1 MRKRMM
7 TITWVATLATMSA
20 LPALSHAQMP
30 AQQSPSAK
38 NDASAPADPHDL
50 SGMWEFFNGVAG
62 QGIYA
67 TPSKDHPPMTPWAKA
82 KYDEAKPGYGPKAQA
97 GGNDPILKCYPT
109 GIPRLLFF
117 PQPFEIVQTPQR
129 LFMFF
134 ERDHAWRQIWTDGRA
149 HPAALEPTW
158 TGDSIGKWDGDTFLV
173 DTIGLTEKSW
183 LDFYGDPHSD
193 DIHLVE
199 RFKRV
204 DHDTLTLQ
212 LVVEDPKAY
221 TATWTGDTKIYKLLK
236 GKKAY
241 MDELPCIPEEEDT
254 FTNRIRMPAAGQ
266 TPKQ

>member
-1 MRKRMM
+1 MRKRTM
-7 TITWVATLATMSA
+7 TVAWVATLATILT
-20 LPALSHAQMP
+20 LPALGRAQMP
-30 AQQSPSAK
+30 AQQSTSAK
-38 NDASAPADPHDL
+38 NDAVAPADPHDL
-50 SGMWEFFNGVAG
+50 SGMWEFFNGVPG

-149 HPAALEPTW
+149 HPAAFEPTW
-158 TGDSIGKWDGDTFLV
+158 NGDSIGKWDGDTFVV

-212 LVVEDPKAY
+212 LIVEDPKAY

-266 TPKQ
+266 TPKP